1 MLARLLLVVSAI
13 LSLGTAQAQPS
24 GPCASPQAAVR
35 TLLLN
40 LPPNGSDP
48 AAAAA
53 CLGGDFPDAPDRAAR
68 LKKVLDARGL
78 YVSVDA
84 ISADPDHTNAQGLPV
99 VTPLANF
106 PQLLLRK
113 EAERWVISEE
123 LVADTGRLYA
133 ETFSGLSG
141 TLQEAVPASL
151 QGRFLGLETWQWA
164 YLALLLGT
172 SGLVGLL
179 VQLVLADQMLRL
191 ARKAKVNLDAS
202 RVAGTRWPLTLLFT
216 GILLLWGI
224 PDVQLGVNTSRF
236 LLFVANA
243 VASLAAVLMLVRL
256 IDLVAS
262 YFKSKAEGTASK
274 LDDQVLPLLQ
284 RAATGAVWVLGIVFV
299 MQNVGVD
306 VASLLAGLSIGGLAF
321 ALAAKDTVE
330 NLFGSITIFIDKPFQ
345 IGDWVVVGDGVEG
358 VVEEV
363 GFRSTRIRTFYGSL
377 VSVPNGKVAHA
388 RIDNKG
394 RRTFRRVKTTLAF
407 TYGATEAQL
416 GAFVTRA
423 RDFLKSNPAV
433 ADTTCEVHFAAF
445 SASSLDVMV
454 YFFLDVPDWTAELD
468 ERAKCYFAFL
478 RIAEEEGLSFAFPSQ
493 SLYVEQMP
501 PVEAR

>member
-1 MLARLLLVVSAI
+1 MFFRLLLLAMVVLAPA
-13 LSLGTAQAQPS
+13 TARAQPS
-24 GPCASPQAAVR
+24 DSCSSPQAAVR

-40 LPPNGSDP
+40 LPPNGNDP
-48 AAAAA
+48 VAAAA
-53 CLGGDFPDAPDRAAR
+53 CLGGGFPDAPERAAK

-78 YVSVDA
+78 YVNVDA
-84 ISADPDHTNAQGLPV
+84 ISAEPAYTNAQGLPV
-99 VTPLANF
+99 AAPLSNF
-106 PQLLLRK
+106 PQLAIK
-113 EAERWVISEE
+113 KVDGYWMITEE

-141 TLQEAVPASL
+141 ALQEWVPPSF

-164 YLALLLGT
+164 YLGLLLGV

-179 VQLVLADQMLRL
+179 VQLVLADQVVRL
-191 ARKAKVNLDAS
+191 ARRAKVNLDAK
-202 RVAGTRWPLTLLFT
+202 RIAGTRWPLTLLFS

-262 YFKSKAEGTASK
+262 YFRSKAEGTASK

-284 RAATGAVWVLGIVFV
+284 RAATGAVWLLGIVFV
-299 MQNVGVD
+299 MQNVGID

-330 NLFGSITIFIDKPFQ
+330 NLFGSVTIFIDKPFQ

-363 GFRSTRIRTFYGSL
+363 GFRSTRIRTFYGSV

-394 RRTFRRVKTTLAF
+394 RRTFRRVKTTLGF

-416 GAFVTRA
+416 GAFVSRA
-423 RDFLKSNPAV
+423 RTFLKDNPAV

-493 SLYVEQMP
+493 SLYVEQL
-501 PVEAR
+501 PVKPGH

>member
-1 MLARLLLVVSAI
+1 MLARLLLVFSAM
-13 LSLGTAQAQPS
+13 LAVGSAQAQP
-24 GPCASPQAAVR
+24 GDPCGSPQAAVR
-35 TLLLN
+35 TLLVN
-40 LPPNGSDP
+40 LPPNGNDP
-48 AAAAA
+48 VAAAV
-53 CLGGDFPDAPDRAAR
+53 CLGGTFPDAPDRAAR

-78 YVSVDA
+78 YVSVNA
-84 ISADPDHTNAQGLPV
+84 ISAQPDHTNAQGLPLA
-99 VTPLANF
+99 TPLPNF
-106 PQLLLRK
+106 PQFSIRK
-113 EAERWVISEE
+113 DGDRWVVSEE
-123 LVADTGRLYA
+123 LVADANRLYA

-141 TLQEAVPASL
+141 TLQEFVPASL

-179 VQLVLADQMLRL
+179 VQLVLADQVLRL
-191 ARKAKVNLDAS
+191 ARRAKVNLDAS
-202 RVAGTRWPLTLLFT
+202 RIAGTRWPLTLLFT

-236 LLFVANA
+236 LLFIANA

-262 YFKSKAEGTASK
+262 YFKSKAEGTTSK

-394 RRTFRRVKTTLAF
+394 RRTFRRVKTTLGF

-423 RDFLKSNPAV
+423 RNFLKGNPAV
-433 ADTTCEVHFAAF
+433 AETTCEVHFASF